1 MNHIAARVSRLHIN
15 KYCFKLITAAAIIV
29 ITILIGTLPMSLSP
43 VWNGTI
49 PDHRDQYERMAQSI
63 LHGHLY
69 LEYEDIDPRLS
80 VMENPYDPQA
90 RQELG
95 IYFHWDH
102 AFYNGKYY
110 MYFGVVPV
118 FLLFLPYQILTGNP
132 LTTYKATQIFTAGTI
147 IGIFLLFFYL
157 RKKLF
162 PRLPFG
168 LCIALSMVLS
178 FVSVWYAITA
188 PALYCTAIMSAV
200 CMEIISVNLMAR
212 VVWNTEQHAGKEII
226 QSGKEIIQLTVASLC
241 AALAF
246 GCRPTI
252 ALAGGLQIPMLYQYM
267 RERKSKS
274 VRIRACVA
282 VAVPYLLTAALLMWY
297 NYARFGSVWEFGQS
311 YQLTVADQHEYSF
324 WKEFRLGKI
333 LNGLMYQFASWT
345 SIGQSFPYI
354 SYVGILIAF
363 PVLLG
368 INALVHGSVQ
378 KLVKEKRLLGTIG
391 MLLILP
397 ICITVMDAIYT
408 PYMVTR
414 YQLDINFQL
423 SIVCFLAVGFRYETI
438 VESPRLKRRFCMCV
452 WLLLVITLISFSL
465 LLLVP
470 YDGNATAND
479 PQLLIKIEN
488 LITWWK

>member
-1 MNHIAARVSRLHIN
+1 MNHIVGRVNKLCAN
-15 KYCFKLITAAAIIV
+15 KYCFKLVTAAAMIL
-29 ITILIGTLPMSLSP
+29 TILIGKLPMSLSP
-43 VWNGTI
+43 IWNGTI

-69 LEYEDIDPRLS
+69 LEYGDIDPRLS

-118 FLLFLPYQILTGNP
+118 FLFFLPYQILTGNP

-157 RKKLF
+157 RKRLF

-168 LCIALSMVLS
+168 LCLALSTVLS

-188 PALYCTAIMSAV
+188 PALYCTAIMSAI
-200 CMEIISVNLMAR
+200 CMEMISMNLMAR
-212 VVWNTEQHAGKEII
+212 VVWNTEQSAGKET
-226 QSGKEIIQLTVASLC
+226 IQLAGASLC

-252 ALAGGLQIPMLYQYM
+252 ALAGSLQIPMLYQYI
-267 RERKSKS
+267 RERRSKS
-274 VRIRACVA
+274 IRIRACVA

-324 WKEFRLGKI
+324 LKEFRLGKI
-333 LNGLMYQFASWT
+333 LNGLVYQFASWIP
-345 SIGQSFPYI
+345 IGQSFPYI
-354 SYVGILIAF
+354 NYAGILIAF
-363 PVLLG
+363 PIFVCISG
-368 INALVHGSVQ
+368 LVHNSVCVQ
-378 KLVKEKRLLGTIG
+378 IKEKKLIGIIG
-391 MLLILP
+391 MLLTLP
-397 ICITVMDAIYT
+397 ICITVMDAVYT

-414 YQLDINFQL
+414 YQLDINFLL

-438 VESPRLKRRFCMCV
+438 VESPRLKRRFLVVV
-452 WLLLVITLISFSL
+452 WLLIGITLVNFSL

-479 PQLLIKIEN
+479 PQLLRKIEN
-488 LITWWK
+488 IIEWWKK

>member
-1 MNHIAARVSRLHIN
+1 MIKGMSKLCAN
-15 KYCFKLITAAAIIV
+15 KYCFKLIAVAVMIITV
-29 ITILIGTLPMSLSP
+29 LLCTLPMSLSP

-69 LEYEDIDPRLS
+69 LEYEDVDPRLS

-102 AFYNGKYY
+102 AFFDGKYY

-132 LTTYKATQIFTAGTI
+132 LTTYKETQIFTAGTI
-147 IGIFLLFFYL
+147 VGIFLLFFYL
-157 RKKLF
+157 RKKMF

-168 LCIALSMVLS
+168 LCLALSMVLS

-188 PALYCTAIMSAV
+188 PALYCTAIMSAI
-200 CMEIISVNLMAR
+200 CMEMISMNLMVR
-212 VVWNTEQHAGKEII
+212 VVWNTEQRAGKEV
-226 QSGKEIIQLTVASLC
+226 IQLTVASLC
-241 AALAF
+241 AALTF

-252 ALAGGLQIPMLYQYM
+252 ALAGSLQIPMLYQYM
-267 RERKSKS
+267 REQKSKS

-282 VAVPYLLTAALLMWY
+282 VAVPYLLTAMLLMWY
-297 NYARFGSVWEFGQS
+297 NYERFGSVWEFGQS
-311 YQLTVADQHEYSF
+311 YQLTVVDQHEYNF

-345 SIGQSFPYI
+345 PIGQSFPYV

-363 PVLLG
+363 PVLLC
-368 INALVHGSVQ
+368 INTLVHGSVQ
-378 KLVKEKRLLGTIG
+378 NLVKEKRLLGTSCL
-391 MLLILP
+391 LLILP
-397 ICITVMDAIYT
+397 ICITVMDTIYT

-414 YQLDINFQL
+414 YQLDINFLL
-423 SIVCFLAVGFRYETI
+423 SIVCFLAIGFRYETI
-438 VESPRLKRRFCMCV
+438 LECPRLKRRFLVSV
-452 WLLLVITLISFSL
+452 WLLIVITLINFSL

-479 PQLLIKIEN
+479 QQLLIKIEN
-488 LITWWK
+488 LITWWKK

>member
-1 MNHIAARVSRLHIN
+1 MLWSKCKSKNIIALLVCLCISLMISI
-15 KYCFKLITAAAIIV
+15 F
-29 ITILIGTLPMSLSP
+29 PMSLSP

-49 PDHRDQYERMAQSI
+49 PAHRDQYERMAQSI

-147 IGIFLLFFYL
+147 IEIFLLFFYL

-168 LCIALSMVLS
+168 LCLALSMVLS

-188 PALYCTAIMSAV
+188 PALYCTAIMSAI
-200 CMEIISVNLMAR
+200 CMEMISMNLMVR
-212 VVWNTEQHAGKEII
+212 VVWNTEQRAGKEV
-226 QSGKEIIQLTVASLC
+226 IQLTVASLC
-241 AALAF
+241 AALTF

-252 ALAGGLQIPMLYQYM
+252 ALAGSLQIPMLYQYM
-267 RERKSKS
+267 REQKSKS

-297 NYARFGSVWEFGQS
+297 NYARFDSVWEFGQS
-311 YQLTVADQHEYSF
+311 YQLTLADQHEYSF

-345 SIGQSFPYI
+345 PIGQSFPYV
-354 SYVGILIAF
+354 SYAGILIAF
-363 PVLLG
+363 PVLLC
-368 INALVHGSVQ
+368 INTLVHGSVQ
-378 KLVKEKRLLGTIG
+378 NLVKEKRLLGTSCL
-391 MLLILP
+391 LLILP
-397 ICITVMDAIYT
+397 ICITVMDTVYT

-414 YQLDINFQL
+414 YQLDINFLL
-423 SIVCFLAVGFRYETI
+423 SIVCFLAIGFRYEM
-438 VESPRLKRRFCMCV
+438 VAMYSGLRKRFVVCV
-452 WLLLVITLISFSL
+452 WLLLVMTLINFSL

-479 PQLLIKIEN
+479 PQLLIKIKN

>member
-1 MNHIAARVSRLHIN
+1 MI
-15 KYCFKLITAAAIIV
+15 
-29 ITILIGTLPMSLSP
+29 ITILISILPMALSP

-95 IYFHWDH
+95 IYSHWDH

-147 IGIFLLFFYL
+147 IEIFLLLFYL

-168 LCIALSMVLS
+168 LCLALSMVLS

-188 PALYCTAIMSAV
+188 PALYCTAIMSAI
-200 CMEIISVNLMAR
+200 CMEMISMNLMAR
-212 VVWNTEQHAGKEII
+212 VVWNTERNSVMA
-226 QSGKEIIQLTVASLC
+226 IIQLAVASLC

-252 ALAGGLQIPMLYQYM
+252 ALAGSLQIPMLYQYM
-267 RERKSKS
+267 REQKSKS

-282 VAVPYLLTAALLMWY
+282 VAVPYLLTAAFLMWY
-297 NYARFGSVWEFGQS
+297 NYARFDSVWEFGQS

-333 LNGLMYQFASWT
+333 LNGLMYQFASWMP
-345 SIGQSFPYI
+345 IGQSFPYI
-354 SYVGILIAF
+354 SYIGILIAF
-363 PVLLG
+363 PVLLC
-368 INALVHGSVQ
+368 INAFVHGSVQ
-378 KLVKEKRLLGTIG
+378 KLVKEKRLLGIIG

-397 ICITVMDAIYT
+397 ICITVMDTIYT

-414 YQLDINFQL
+414 YQLDINFLL
-423 SIVCFLAVGFRYETI
+423 SIVCFLAIGFRYGTI
-438 VESPRLKRRFCMCV
+438 LECPRLKRRFLVSV
-452 WLLLVITLISFSL
+452 WLLIVITLINFSL

-488 LITWWK
+488 LITWWKK

>member
-1 MNHIAARVSRLHIN
+1 MTKGMNKLCAN
-15 KYCFKLITAAAIIV
+15 KDCFKLAIISAMI
-29 ITILIGTLPMSLSP
+29 ITILISILPMSLSP

-95 IYFHWDH
+95 IYFRWDH

-147 IGIFLLFFYL
+147 IEIFLLFFYL

-168 LCIALSMVLS
+168 LCLALSMVLS
-178 FVSVWYAITA
+178 FASVWYAITA
-188 PALYCTAIMSAV
+188 PALYCTAIMSAI
-200 CMEIISVNLMAR
+200 CMEVISMNLRAR
-212 VVWNTEQHAGKEII
+212 VVWNDDQHA
-226 QSGKEIIQLTVASLC
+226 GKEIIQLTVASLC

-267 RERKSKS
+267 RKQKSKS
-274 VRIRACVA
+274 VRIRACLA
-282 VAVPYLLTAALLMWY
+282 VVVPYLLTAAFLMWY
-297 NYARFGSVWEFGQS
+297 NYARFDSVWEFGQS

-345 SIGQSFPYI
+345 PIGQSFPYI
-354 SYVGILIAF
+354 SYAGVLIAF
-363 PVLLG
+363 PILLCISRLG
-368 INALVHGSVQ
+368 HDSVRAQ
-378 KLVKEKRLLGTIG
+378 IKEKKLLGTIG
-391 MLLILP
+391 MLFILP
-397 ICITVMDAIYT
+397 ICITVMDTVYT

-414 YQLDINFQL
+414 YQLDINFLL
-423 SIVCFLAVGFRYETI
+423 SIVCFLAIGFRYGTI
-438 VESPRLKRRFCMCV
+438 LECPRLKRRFLV
-452 WLLLVITLISFSL
+452 SAWLLIVITLINFSL
-465 LLLVP
+465 LLFVP

-488 LITWWK
+488 LITWWKK